1 MPNTPPLLYLN
12 DGELKPVT
20 MLRQILVRL
29 AKHKTKKNLR
39 STGFPYA
46 FAILAETSLKQINTP
61 STLMP
66 A

>member
-1 MPNTPPLLYLN
+1 MPNTPPLLCLN
-12 DGELKPVT
+12 DGELIPVII
-20 MLRQILVRL
+20 LRQILVL
-29 AKHKTKKNLR
+29 PGKHKTKKNLR

>member
-1 MPNTPPLLYLN
+1 
-12 DGELKPVT
+12 